1 MLFPFVLSMFTG
13 YRAVVLNAVFFLT
26 LVFIIRFYGK
36 TLNCVTGDMLGAM
49 NEVMEAVLLLAAGA
63 HVF

>member
-1 MLFPFVLSMFTG
+1 
-13 YRAVVLNAVFFLT
+13 
-26 LVFIIRFYGK
+26 
-36 TLNCVTGDMLGAM
+36 VTGDMLGAM